1 MSYNIVINGFQEYFD
16 ENGDNSKIE
25 LSSEAEVYEKDGKYY
40 IEYDEELI
48 TDCENSHTQIEISDD
63 FVAMH
68 RSGAV
73 RSEMLFMLEKRTGSL
88 YETPFGHL
96 HINIYTTKLDC
107 DFNIDGGKISIEYII
122 DADNKKLSKN
132 SFDIQVTKTAI

>member
-1 MSYNIVINGFQEYFD
+1 MEYNIVINGFQEYFD

-25 LSSEAEVYEKDGKYY
+25 LKSEAEFTQKDGKYY

-48 TDCENSHTQIEISDD
+48 TDCENSHTQIEIGDD

-68 RSGAV
+68 RTGAV
-73 RSEMLFMLEKRTGSL
+73 KSEMLFINDKRTGSL
-88 YETPFGHL
+88 YQTPFGQL
-96 HINIYTTKLDC
+96 HINIYTTKLYK
-107 DFNIDGGKISIEYII
+107 NIDENGGNISIEYII

-132 SFDIQVTKTAI
+132 SFDIELKKSNI